1 MDKEDIEYV
10 KNVLRRG
17 TITWRGTK
25 ECLNRGRYKKTCPET
40 GRVVYFR
47 DCDKCKAPF
56 KLADKLLEVDHIEEI
71 GSFDGSF
78 DTYVRKMYCGQEN
91 LQALCVS
98 CHAKKTLAFN
108 NARLTFTRKK

>member
-1 MDKEDIEYV
+1 MEKEDIEFI

-25 ECLNRGRYKKTCPET
+25 QCLNRGRYRLKCEVSKKMAW
-40 GRVVYFR
+40 FR
-47 DCDKCKAPF
+47 DCDKCGKSF
-56 KLADKLLEVDHIEEI
+56 KLADRLLEVDHIVEI
-71 GSFDGSF
+71 GSFNGSF
-78 DTYVRKMYCGQEN
+78 DDYVRKMYCGQEN

-108 NARLTFTRKK
+108 NARNTFIRKK